1 MHIHYEELAD
11 VKRYIENHAHIRLED
26 QKPTL
31 ENILENIKR
40 FKELDETSRILEI
53 GVGSGWFQI
62 YCKKQGLPIEGLEI
76 SPQLV
81 EVAREYGRRY
91 EVDLDL
97 TVGNI
102 EETEIEHEKYDVIVA
117 SSVFEHVE
125 DWHSGVKKIYQSL
138 KPGGVFYF
146 DSTNKF
152 SFTSGEYNFPLYG
165 WMPNSWRYSLRK
177 ARHGPDIMKLGI
189 DFHQF
194 TYPQLRRF
202 FRRVGFSKVM
212 DLVDFKDLSRVR
224 DPKKR
229 VVFSSM
235 KKSKALKHLAL
246 NFLPAT
252 IFICVK

>member
-11 VKRYIENHAHIRLED
+11 VTRYIENHSHVRLED

-40 FKELDETSRILEI
+40 FKKLDETSKILEI

-62 YCKKQGLPIEGLEI
+62 YCKQQGLQIEGLEI

-81 EVAREYGRRY
+81 EVAKEFGRRNG
-91 EVDLDL
+91 VDLDID
-97 TVGNI
+97 VGNI
-102 EETEIEHEKYDVIVA
+102 EETEIQPESYDVIVA

-125 DWHSGVKKIYQSL
+125 DWHSGVRKIFASL

-165 WMPNSWRYSLRK
+165 WMPDKLRYSLRK
-177 ARHGPDIMKLGI
+177 ARQGQDIMKLGI

-202 FRRVGFSKVM
+202 FHRVGFSRVL
-212 DLVDFKDLSRVR
+212 DLIDFKDLSRVQNPR
-224 DPKKR
+224 KR
-229 VVFSSM
+229 MVFSSM
-235 KKSKALKHLAL
+235 KKSKALKHVAL